1 MIISASRNI
10 AHQLSQHRNK
20 SWPRWIIVII
30 DTRKLL
36 RMIFLL
42 SSQQKL
48 AKIDDYNRHEKTAA
62 NYLSTSVYPLPT
74 KHQARLVDS
83 NLPRCQCCT
92 GTLPAPMYPF
102 SFYPAPMFALWI
114 LAADLRT
121 TSIQPT
127 FQKCWFLRACIAGK
141 QIIWYCYHV
150 PLHVYIS

>member
-48 AKIDDYNRHEKTAA
+48 AKIDDYNKTRE
-62 NYLSTSVYPLPT
+62 NCCELSFYFLSTRCPPNT
-74 KHQARLVDS
+74 KQGWLIATFLVASAVRELYRHQCILSIRLRCSRCGFWPPIFARPPFNLLSKNADS
-83 NLPRCQCCT
+83 
-92 GTLPAPMYPF
+92 YV
-102 SFYPAPMFALWI
+102 
-114 LAADLRT
+114 
-121 TSIQPT
+121 
-127 FQKCWFLRACIAGK
+127 RA
-141 QIIWYCYHV
+141 
-150 PLHVYIS
+150 